1 MAMTELEALKKE
13 NEELRKENTKL
24 NEEIKK
30 WKPKNLLRVDGN
42 PFDKKEKEE
51 DLTMEEKYEV
61 LLEENGT
68 LHQKLAVF
76 DPRSEKGIQV
86 WNRMYEWVEHEES
99 ISFLKNIVIELHQQ
113 CMNYRVLMMEF
124 QERSEL
130 VLVSDESKGLCLVFS
145 TDDLDDLDEEE
156 FTTEYT
162 GWRNL
167 RKDQYTATCY
177 DPEDYGGFNIPE
189 ISEKTLFYVKNLKSD
204 PNSSIFQ
211 MFHQVKQRNA
221 ELEAENR
228 HLKFCER
235 ELGTVLKVCF
245 DDHSVKNEF
254 QDVILRHYN
263 VSFIRTF
270 VQGASVHAANG
281 EDNIIAWA
289 FEDYDFGDEEAD
301 VENDEES
308 VNSQDVLP

>member
-167 RKDQYTATCY
+167 NINRCTATCY
-177 DPEDYGGFNIPE
+177 DPDDYGGFNIPG
-189 ISEKTLFYVKNLKSD
+189 ISHKTLFYATNLKSD

-211 MFHQVKQRNA
+211 MVKQRNA

-263 VSFIRTF
+263 VSFIRRF
-270 VQGASVHAANG
+270 VQENSPENVVV
-281 EDNIIAWA
+281 WA

-301 VENDEES
+301 VENDEDS
-308 VNSQDVLP
+308 FNSQDVLP